1 MLRTCVQDIQYEEI
15 PMLRLGDNVLFK
27 GIKENDFT
35 YQGVRYEVIC
45 IFPFLGRTIAR
56 IKYEE

>member
-1 MLRTCVQDIQYEEI
+1 
-15 PMLRLGDNVLFK
+15 MLRLGTKVLFK

-35 YQGVRYEVIC
+35 YQGVRYEIVC